1 MSIGE
6 TIGVEAGHPR
16 TNADGEFLTRYDA
29 RMRLPIIASAILPLI
44 VVPES
49 SGWVGGVVGV
59 ATWLV
64 FLVDYLVQA
73 RHRDRYFHTWIGR
86 LDLFVVVATAP
97 WFLIPGVQ
105 AGRFVVALRLARL
118 ARVMMATRESRRLF
132 QRLGR
137 VALFALGVTFVS
149 SLVAYHAERAT
160 NPEFANLGDALWW
173 GIVTLTTVGY
183 GDIVPKTSTGR
194 WAAVAIMVTGIAVLG
209 LLSGSLAS
217 FFRIG
222 REDQP
227 GQGDDG
233 PPVSEP
239 VEATDR
245 DGSGMESV
253 LRALTHEVSELRREV
268 EALRGGAEGES
279 GFEGRS

>member
-1 MSIGE
+1 
-6 TIGVEAGHPR
+6 
-16 TNADGEFLTRYDA
+16 
-29 RMRLPIIASAILPLI
+29 
-44 VVPES
+44 
-49 SGWVGGVVGV
+49 VGGSGEWWGSL

-217 FFRIG
+217 FFRRG
-222 REDQP
+222 QEDQP
-227 GQGDDG
+227 GQGDDDG

-239 VEATDR
+239 VGTTER

-268 EALRGGAEGES
+268 EALRGGPEGES